1 MAAARWKV
9 LALDGTVVWGVYD
22 DVTDEMIG
30 FEIQNPGRLTVRL
43 IMRRTARPD
52 TDVERDPREPVKVA
66 IDASGS
72 GKRIVERDGEIN
84 LPDGLAVIVESI
96 PTR

>member
-1 MAAARWKV
+1 M

-30 FEIQNPGRLTVRL
+30 FEIQNPGRLKVRMV
-43 IMRRTARPD
+43 MRRTGRPE

-84 LPDGLAVIVESI
+84 LPDGLAVIVESLA
-96 PTR
+96 R